1 MSYQLLKTV
10 FGESRSYF
18 RKEGTD
24 QILVVSH
31 YPQNE
36 IKEEELKDAKII
48 FDSEKYQT
56 MEVVL
61 SARSLITRA
70 NGITDQKIE
79 ELSEKRFV
87 LETYQD
93 YLKSVE
99 PVIKKQKIPW
109 MEKLVM
115 GDSEKEAVLYHDHQ
129 MVLAKDMVWRDDCLP
144 RLHVLAIV
152 TDSSIRSIRDLTTKH
167 LLLLEH
173 MYQTGTTQIEK
184 QLGIPEDQL
193 KAYFHYHPSY
203 WWLHLHFSHLNN

>member
-24 QILVVSH
+24 QIMVVSH

-115 GDSEKEAVLYHDHQ
+115 GDSEKEAVL
-129 MVLAKDMVWRDDCLP
+129 
-144 RLHVLAIV
+144 
-152 TDSSIRSIRDLTTKH
+152 
-167 LLLLEH
+167 
-173 MYQTGTTQIEK
+173 
-184 QLGIPEDQL
+184 
-193 KAYFHYHPSY
+193 
-203 WWLHLHFSHLNN
+203 